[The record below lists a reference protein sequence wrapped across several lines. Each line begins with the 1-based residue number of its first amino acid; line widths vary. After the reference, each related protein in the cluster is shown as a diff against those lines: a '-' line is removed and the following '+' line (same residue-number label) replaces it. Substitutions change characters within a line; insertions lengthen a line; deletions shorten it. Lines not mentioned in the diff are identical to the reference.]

1 MMLAARRS
9 SNIKKSNMQTSTSI
23 SSHHCISFQDVLDA
37 SERIKTIV
45 HRTPVLSSASINS
58 LCDNQNLFFKVEAM
72 QRTGSFKFR
81 GACNATLALV
91 EKILANNGSH
101 HGEVHV
107 VTHSSGNHAAA
118 VALAADKVSKKLGK
132 DKSLKIR
139 ATIVMPKNAPI
150 IKVNGVKAFGG
161 EIVMVENTNEAR
173 EEKADEIVE
182 KEKATF
188 IHPSENEYVIA
199 GQGTV
204 CLEMVEQVKEM
215 LGETSGVL
223 DAVII
228 PVGGGGLA
236 SGNTIALRGL
246 LGDKVKVNTLA
257 FWCKILTF
265 HHKSSIK
272 KYN

>member
-1 MMLAARRS
+1 MQ
-9 SNIKKSNMQTSTSI
+9 QTSTSI

-37 SERIKTIV
+37 SERIKSIV

-58 LCDNQNLFFKVEAM
+58 LCDDQNLFFKVEAM

-81 GACNATLALV
+81 GACNATVALV
-91 EKILANNGSH
+91 EKILANNDSHH

-118 VALAADKVSKKLGK
+118 LALAADKVSKKLAK
-132 DKSLKIR
+132 DNKSLKIR

-161 EIVMVENTNEAR
+161 EIVMVENSNEAR

-182 KEKATF
+182 KEKAKF

-204 CLEMVEQVKEM
+204 CLEMVEQVQEI
-215 LGETSGVL
+215 LGETNGTL

-257 FWCKILTF
+257 FYFVKLVKF
-265 HHKSSIK
+265 HHETSIK
-272 KYN
+272 

>member
-1 MMLAARRS
+1 
-9 SNIKKSNMQTSTSI
+9 MQTSAST

-37 SERIKTIV
+37 SERIKSIV
-45 HRTPVLSSASINS
+45 HHTPVLSSASINS
-58 LCDNQNLFFKVEAM
+58 LCDNRNLFFKVEAM

-91 EKILANNGSH
+91 EKMLANKDSH
-101 HGEVHV
+101 HHDEIHV

-132 DKSLKIR
+132 DNFKIR
-139 ATIVMPKNAPI
+139 ATIVMPKNAPR

-161 EIVMVENTNEAR
+161 EIVVVENTNEAR

-215 LGETSGVL
+215 LSKRSNTL

-246 LGDKVKVNTLA
+246 LGDNVKVNNN
-257 FWCKILTF
+257 KILSFTI
-265 HHKSSIK
+265 SYPSNR
-272 KYN
+272 YN